1 MTGTYLSIFSE
12 NKTNLKIS
20 IFQLA
25 CALLLFVA
33 CTQFSFAQHKRNSDF
48 LGVAIYRLAENIT
61 WPDAEKI
68 KQYHIQII
76 DDHPEIETVL
86 KRITTTRQLH
96 NRPMLISRS
105 NSTTIPENTHI
116 IFLAKHKSLLLK
128 NILKQTENSPTL
140 IISYDIDDQRNIMIN
155 FITDTKNPAK
165 LKFEINKANILNKD
179 MSVNPNIILLGGTE
193 IDVANLY
200 RDAQVQ
206 LSEKEKKVKS
216 IENEIRQINQEKKF
230 MEQVLSKLL
239 KTVEQQKQNYIKLEQ
254 ETKSQEIKIQRQVK
268 ELRKR
273 EKHLDKQRIEI
284 EKRSTTLNEQQ
295 TKIDTQ
301 ATTISNQN
309 SVINIQKETLSKSN
323 DTIES
328 QQSYLVILSILIAL
342 ATVSAITAYFLYRK
356 YQRVN
361 LKLLESIGKAKR
373 YANRVEVANE
383 QLQAFSYTVSHDLRA
398 PLRSITGFSQI
409 LVEDYGDT
417 LNKEAT
423 DYLSR
428 IVQNIEKMDHLIT
441 DILMLSKLTQSK
453 VKYNTNI
460 NLSDIINR
468 ELEQLIQSDPRTT
481 LDLSIKT
488 NVIGQCDPALIQIVM
503 TNIIGNAWKYTP
515 NTQDAKFEF
524 GTKTINHEQVYYFKD
539 NGVGFDMKFAG
550 KLFEPFQRLH
560 TSKQFEGTGIG
571 LATVKRIINLHH
583 GRIWVESE
591 VGKGTTFYF
600 TLNTD

>member
-1 MTGTYLSIFSE
+1 MTDNYLCIFSG
-12 NKTNLKIS
+12 NNTNSKIN

-25 CALLLFVA
+25 GALFLFVA
-33 CTQFSFAQHKRNSDF
+33 STQLSFAQHNRNSDF
-48 LGVAIYRLAENIT
+48 LGVAIYRLAENIS
-61 WPDAEKI
+61 WPDEKKI

-86 KRITTTRQLH
+86 KRIATTRQLH
-96 NRPMLISRS
+96 KRPMLVSRS
-105 NSTTIPENTHI
+105 NSATIPENTHV
-116 IFLAKHKSLLLK
+116 IFLAKHKSSFLK
-128 NILKQTENSPTL
+128 EILKQTKGSATL
-140 IISYDIDDQRNIMIN
+140 VISYGIDDQRNIMIN
-155 FITDTKNPAK
+155 FIIDAKDPTK
-165 LKFEINKANILNKD
+165 LKFEINKANILNRS
-179 MSVNPNIILLGGTE
+179 MAVNPDIILLGGTE

-200 RDAQVQ
+200 RDAQTQ
-206 LSEKEKKVKS
+206 LSKNEKKVKS
-216 IENEIRQINQEKKF
+216 IENKIRQINQEKKF

-239 KTVEQQKQNYIKLEQ
+239 KTVEQQKQNYTKLEQ
-254 ETKSQEIKIQRQVK
+254 ETKSQELKIQRQVA

-273 EKHLDKQRIEI
+273 EKHLETQRIEI
-284 EKRSTTLNEQQ
+284 EKRSATLNKQQ

-301 ATTISNQN
+301 TITISNQN
-309 SVINIQKETLSKSN
+309 SIINIQEETLSKSN
-323 DTIES
+323 ETIES

-361 LKLLESIGKAKR
+361 LKLLESIDKTKQYAKR
-373 YANRVEVANE
+373 IEVANE

-409 LVEDYGDT
+409 LAEDYADT
-417 LNKEAT
+417 LNEEAK
-423 DYLSR
+423 DYLNR
-428 IVQNIEKMDHLIT
+428 IVQNIDKMDNLIT
-441 DILMLSKLTQSK
+441 DILMLSKLTQSE
-453 VKYNTNI
+453 VKNSANI

-468 ELEQLIQSDPRTT
+468 ELEQLNQSDPRAT
-481 LDLSIKT
+481 LELDIKT
-488 NVIGQCDPALIQIVM
+488 NVVCRCDPALIQIVM
-503 TNIIGNAWKYTP
+503 ANIIGNAWKYTP

-524 GTKTINHEQVYYFKD
+524 GIKTINNERVYYFKD

-560 TSKQFEGTGIG
+560 TGKQFEGTGIG

-583 GRIWVESE
+583 GRIWAESE

-600 TLNTD
+600 TLHTS